1 MLPLLLLMLS
11 PLMLMLL
18 PLLVGVTPLPLMM
31 LPITLPLLIS
41 PYLSSLPSIA
51 PIHTRSRPPLPPM
64 HRSSPVYAPR
74 AQEFPFGTPVKQEP
88 IKLKDKDNLLAA
100 PNFAQHGANNNVPLF
115 AQPAFDFAPPFTY

>member
-18 PLLVGVTPLPLMM
+18 PLLVGPAIHRTDSHPFQASTSTNAPYTPC
-31 LPITLPLLIS
+31 
-41 PYLSSLPSIA
+41 
-51 PIHTRSRPPLPPM
+51 HTSAATGAKQVIDLTG
-64 HRSSPVYAPR
+64 SSPVYAPR